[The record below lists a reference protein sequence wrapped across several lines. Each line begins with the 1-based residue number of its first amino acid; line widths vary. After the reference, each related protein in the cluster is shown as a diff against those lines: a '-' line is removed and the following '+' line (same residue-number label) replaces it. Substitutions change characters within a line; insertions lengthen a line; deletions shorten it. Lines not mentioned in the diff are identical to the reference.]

1 MSAAPLSNSIRRMG
15 QDYQEDSGSIVL
27 DRDDVMEAAQF
38 VEARSRELNRR
49 LA

>member
-1 MSAAPLSNSIRRMG
+1 MKARSS
-15 QDYQEDSGSIVL
+15 EDEVL
-27 DRDDVMEAAQF
+27 DRDDPRVAEAAAF